1 MSCRQCERCGARWIN
16 GVHYWAT
23 GKVGSDL
30 DLAGLVCDVVR
41 DPRCQNRLRGMGH
54 EGDTWAKRRAF
65 IDGAA
70 DAMQRTVKRLEQET

>member
-54 EGDTWAKRRAF
+54 EGDTWEKRRAF

-70 DAMQRTVKRLEQET
+70 DAMQRTVKRLGSET

>member
-30 DLAGLVCDVVR
+30 DLAGLVCNVVM
-41 DPRCQNRLRGMGH
+41 DPRCVNSLRGMTG
-54 EGDTWAKRRAF
+54 GQTFQSRMGF
-65 IDGAA
+65 LDGAT
-70 DAMQRTVKRLEQET
+70 DAMQRAAKRLDPNG